1 MVVAQR
7 IKIFQSECLKIKPA
21 SGQVCHSVRI
31 TQQLHKALFTHCV
44 CLDKKRNAVTGR
56 SQMHDV
62 PVASD
67 FSK

>member
-1 MVVAQR
+1 MVVDR
-7 IKIFQSECLKIKPA
+7 RRRIFQSECLKMTPD
-21 SGQVCHSVRI
+21 SGEVRHRAHI
-31 TQQLHKALFTHCV
+31 TQQLHKGLFIHCV
-44 CLDKKRNAVTGR
+44 CLDKKGNVVTGR